1 MRYNMFMTIHHDKLA
16 YGKITPNNEE
26 MDEASIL
33 EMLKQLNEQ
42 ETDDSLVQSN
52 NENDKKIIKNTFE
65 NT

>member
-1 MRYNMFMTIHHDKLA
+1 MTIHHDKLA

-33 EMLKQLNEQ
+33 EMLKQLNEP
-42 ETDDSLVQSN
+42 ETDDSLLQSN

>member
-1 MRYNMFMTIHHDKLA
+1 MRYNMFMTIHYDKLA

>member
-1 MRYNMFMTIHHDKLA
+1 MTIHHDKLA